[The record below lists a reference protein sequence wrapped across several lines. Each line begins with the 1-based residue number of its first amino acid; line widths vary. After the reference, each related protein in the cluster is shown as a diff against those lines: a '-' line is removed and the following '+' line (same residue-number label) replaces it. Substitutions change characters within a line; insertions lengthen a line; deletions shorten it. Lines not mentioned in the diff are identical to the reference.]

1 MKTLFILMN
10 HEILPIQ
17 YENAQ
22 KTLHV
27 NQTITLSDEKWSQ
40 ISPEV
45 DTIQPFLEHYKEQLH
60 KNAKVGDY
68 LLVQG
73 DFGATYHMIRF
84 ARLMGIVPIYA
95 TTKRE
100 ATQEIVDGKVI
111 TKREFIHVRFRE
123 YEEVI

>member
-10 HEILPIQ
+10 HEMLPIQ

-27 NQTITLSDEKWSQ
+27 SQTITLSDAKWSQ

-60 KNAKVGDY
+60 MCAKVDDY

-84 ARLMGIVPIYA
+84 ARSLGLIPIYA
-95 TTKRE
+95 TTKRH
-100 ATQEIVDGKVI
+100 ATQEVVDGTII

-123 YEEVI
+123 YEEA